1 VWYTSLSG
9 PRVVAPYGV
18 RLVSRKLLSLLI
30 LAAGLIAL
38 GGCLACTGSK
48 LVLTIDHTV
57 TPCLPTP
64 NPEMCP

>member
-1 VWYTSLSG
+1 M
-9 PRVVAPYGV
+9 A
-18 RLVSRKLLSLLI
+18 RKLLSLLV
-30 LAAGLIAL
+30 LATGLIAL

-64 NPEMCP
+64 APDPCPGG